1 MRSRLLLTGAVA
13 AMLAGLAS
21 PAGAATSG
29 DTTVTFSVTGG
40 ALSITVPASSTLPS
54 GAPGTTVSG
63 QLGTVAVTD
72 GRALLNAAWS
82 ASAAST
88 DFATGA
94 KTAAETI
101 TKNKASYWSG
111 PGVSQGSGTFT
122 AGQPTAVQKQSLG
135 LAVPAFS
142 LASGTGSNSVVW
154 TPTVEVAV
162 PAAAVA
168 GTYFGTVTHSVA

>member
-13 AMLAGLAS
+13 AVLAGLAS
-21 PAGAATSG
+21 PAGAAPTG

-72 GRALLNAAWS
+72 ARALLNAAWS
-82 ASAAST
+82 ASVAST
-88 DFATGA
+88 DFTTGGE
-94 KTAAETI
+94 TAAETI

-111 PGVSQGSGTFT
+111 AGAFQGIGTFT
-122 AGQPTAVQKQSLG
+122 AGQPTAAQKQSLA
-135 LAVPAFS
+135 LSVPAFS
-142 LASGTGSNSVVW
+142 LASGTGGNSAVW
-154 TPTVEVAV
+154 APTVEVVV
-162 PAAAVA
+162 PDAAVA
-168 GTYFGTVTHSVA
+168 GTYSGTVTHSVA